1 MPSAVEWLNNP
12 ESTEIGV
19 EGALKFAIRSSDPWY
34 QIHRAWLVRRLAP
47 DTVKIDLKRLSKHVY
62 EDFFARKL
70 LAAMGWETA
79 NVHLGRKEGSKLLK
93 RLDKLHA
100 MKKSWLQDA
109 AERMRDVMKNDFET
123 WKKRSPKSL

>member
-1 MPSAVEWLNNP
+1 
-12 ESTEIGV
+12 
-19 EGALKFAIRSSDPWY
+19 
-34 QIHRAWLVRRLAP
+34 
-47 DTVKIDLKRLSKHVY
+47 VKIDLKRLSKHVY

-79 NVHLGRKEGSKLLK
+79 NVHLGSKEGSKLLK

-100 MKKSWLQDA
+100 IKKSWLQDA